1 MSDGRGKRSAVGT
14 RSDLSQGSVNEGL
27 VLGAARVALEPA
39 VGESVSQ
46 VCRGEK
52 GRALRMG
59 KIGIKEHVIL
69 NKRGNSSTKRI
80 SGIKADALIDRVE
93 STPVLE
99 FNLIN

>member
-1 MSDGRGKRSAVGT
+1 MAVANVLQSGLDLTLAKVLSMRDWCSGLHVLHLNPLSERVLARSAEEKK
-14 RSDLSQGSVNEGL
+14 DGL
-27 VLGAARVALEPA
+27 LGWE
-39 VGESVSQ
+39 
-46 VCRGEK
+46 
-52 GRALRMG
+52 